1 MSKAFVVSKKPAG
14 LTDVPGFKATGV
26 ACDVRELGD
35 DRLDLALIAS
45 EQPAVAAGVFTQH
58 AFAAAPVHLC
68 QAVLASEQPVRG
80 IVVNSGNANA
90 CTGPQGE
97 ADAETMQRLTAE
109 ALGCVPAEVFVAS
122 TGRIGRRLPMPK
134 IKRGIKTAG
143 KALEVDTIDGLAAA
157 DAMLTSDTRRKVITL
172 KINTPKGPIA
182 LAGMAKGAGMIQPN
196 MATMLAFFATDAA
209 IPQATLQRML
219 REANAA
225 SFNRITVDG
234 DMSTNDTVLLLANGA
249 SGIKAGRGSVAQAFQ
264 EALTHAC
271 QYLAR
276 AIVGDGERIEH
287 VVDVHVTGAKTAT
300 EADNVARAIANS
312 LLVKT
317 SWFGHD
323 PNWGRLLGAAG
334 YADASMD
341 LERLVLTYQ
350 TVDGK
355 KAVPAFAHGQAIDK
369 NLTKWQRIVRQREFA
384 ISLDLGL
391 GKHAA
396 TVWTTDLTT
405 GYVEFNKSE

>member
-1 MSKAFVVSKKPAG
+1 MSLGYAEATANG
-14 LTDVPGFKATGV
+14 LSDVPGFTAAGV
-26 ACDVRELGD
+26 SCDVRERGD
-35 DRLDLALIAS
+35 TRLDLALIAS
-45 EQPAVAAGVFTQH
+45 DRPAVAAGVFTQH

-68 QAVLASEQPVRG
+68 RAVLAGSQAVRG
-80 IVVNSGNANA
+80 IVANSGNANA
-90 CTGPQGE
+90 CTGPEGD
-97 ADAETMQRLTAE
+97 ADAEAMQRLAAD

-122 TGRIGRRLPMPK
+122 TGRIGRRLPMTNVK
-134 IKRGIKTAG
+134 KGIRAAG
-143 KALEVDTIDGLAAA
+143 KALTAEDEDGLAAA
-157 DAMLTSDTRRKVITL
+157 DAILTSDTRRKVVTH
-172 KINTPKGPIA
+172 KIDTPKGPIT

-196 MATMLAFFATDAA
+196 MATMLAFLTTDAA
-209 IPQATLQRML
+209 IPPASLQRML
-219 REANAA
+219 QVANAA

-249 SGIKAGRGSVAQAFQ
+249 SGIKAGSGPTAKAFQ

-271 QYLAR
+271 QFLAR

-287 VVDVHVTGAKTAT
+287 VVDVHVSGAKTAA

-323 PNWGRLLGAAG
+323 PNWGRLLDAAG
-334 YADASMD
+334 YAEASMD
-341 LERLVLTYQ
+341 LEKLTLSYQ
-350 TVDGK
+350 SADGTQT
-355 KAVPAFAHGQAIDK
+355 VPAFTQGRAVEK
-369 NLTKWQRIVRQREFA
+369 NLAKWKAIVRQRAFA
-384 ISLDLGL
+384 IHLDLGL

-405 GYVEFNKSE
+405 GYVEFNKAE